1 MQLGRPNQVQAEI
14 NVTPLVD
21 VVLVLL
27 IVFMVVA
34 PQLAAG
40 PAMLLPTTDTPSAEA
55 AELKQIIVAL
65 EDDGAVWIDG
75 DRMTAAE
82 FPLRMSEAAEQPD
95 QWRVVIKGDARLT
108 FGEVRRAMFA
118 IEEAGFGNVGLITEQ
133 REE

>member
-1 MQLGRPNQVQAEI
+1 VQLGRPDHVQAEI

-40 PAMLLPTTDTPSAEA
+40 PPLQLPTTDAPSAEA
-55 AELKQIIVAL
+55 AEVRQIVVAI
-65 EDDGAVWIDG
+65 EEGGAVWID
-75 DRMTAAE
+75 DQQVVADE
-82 FPLRMSEAAEQPD
+82 FPRRMREAAEQPD

-108 FGEVRRAMFA
+108 FGEVRQAMFA
-118 IEEAGFGNVGLITEQ
+118 VEEAGFDNVGLIAEK